1 MLQRLIEPV
10 SRDESRALVYLQE
23 PNAAGGQTVQ
33 QDEMVQ
39 HAIPYDVPRP
49 QEASTDLDAAHK
61 LIGET
66 LELLG
71 CEESVNIGYL
81 NRAIS

>member
-10 SRDESRALVYLQE
+10 SGDESRAPVDLQE
-23 PNAAGGQTVQ
+23 PNAAGQTVQ
-33 QDEMVQ
+33 QDEVVQ
-39 HAIPYDVPRP
+39 HAILYDVPRP
-49 QEASTDLDAAHK
+49 QEASTDLDLAHK